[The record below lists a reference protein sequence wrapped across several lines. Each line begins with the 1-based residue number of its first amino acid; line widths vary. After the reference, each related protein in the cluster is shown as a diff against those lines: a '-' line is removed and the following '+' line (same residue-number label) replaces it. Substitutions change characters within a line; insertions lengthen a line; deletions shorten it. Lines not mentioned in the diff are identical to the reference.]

1 MGGGEALV
9 SQVVVDD
16 ARKAVEIARDY
27 ATRSMGTPF
36 WKEVLECELNKER
49 PMSGR

>member
-1 MGGGEALV
+1 MSGGEALV

-27 ATRSMGTPF
+27 ATQAWGHPSERKCSSASST
-36 WKEVLECELNKER
+36 KR